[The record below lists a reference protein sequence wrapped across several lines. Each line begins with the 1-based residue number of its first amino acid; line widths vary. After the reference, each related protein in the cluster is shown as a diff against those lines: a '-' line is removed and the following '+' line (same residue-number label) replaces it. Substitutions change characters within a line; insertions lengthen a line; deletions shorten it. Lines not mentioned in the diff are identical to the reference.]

1 MILDRINATND
12 IKKIKEE
19 DYQALAQEIREFLIS
34 KISRSGGHLASNL
47 GVVEL
52 TMALHIAL
60 NLPKDKIVW
69 DVGHQAYT
77 HKLLTGR
84 KEEFGGLR
92 TYGGMSGFPKRR
104 ESNSDCFDTGHSS
117 TSISAALGIV
127 NGNMLNGDDSTVVAV
142 IGDGAFTGGMAF
154 EALNNASSLKRNF
167 IIILNDNH
175 MSISENVGGF
185 SNYLSNLR
193 AGEFYNGMKVEVAK
207 SLNKI
212 PVLGEKMVRQI
223 KKTKSGIKQLVVQ
236 KQGMLFEDMGITY
249 LGPVDGHDIKKMV
262 RILRDAKRLNH
273 PVVIHVLTKKGK
285 GYLPAEKN
293 PSRFH
298 GVEPFD
304 RNTARPLTPKV
315 NPTYTDCFGRA
326 ICKAAKKNEKI
337 VAITAAMPD
346 GTGLKRFSR
355 EYPNRFFD
363 VGIAE
368 EHGVTFAAGLAA
380 SGQKPVFAVYSS
392 FLQRAYDQIL
402 HDVCIQN
409 LPVIFAVDRAGLV
422 GGDGETHQGIF
433 DISYLSSIPNM
444 NIFAPKNGQELEDV
458 IEFAAQFSG
467 PLAIRYPRGEA
478 YQGLAEFRA
487 PICYGKAEMIYK
499 EKDIVLLAVGNMV
512 KLAQQ
517 VRECLKEEGYY
528 VTLVNVR
535 FIRPFDQSLLDEL
548 TESHEYFI
556 TMEEN
561 VINGSFGEMV
571 LRYMNNMGYHK
582 KIYNVA
588 VPNIYVEHGSVDILQ
603 REVGLDVDSIL
614 DKIHG
619 LMEMD

>member
-1 MILDRINATND
+1 M
-12 IKKIKEE
+12 
-19 DYQALAQEIREFLIS
+19 
-34 KISRSGGHLASNL
+34 
-47 GVVEL
+47 
-52 TMALHIAL
+52 
-60 NLPKDKIVW
+60 
-69 DVGHQAYT
+69 
-77 HKLLTGR
+77 
-84 KEEFGGLR
+84 
-92 TYGGMSGFPKRR
+92 
-104 ESNSDCFDTGHSS
+104 
-117 TSISAALGIV
+117 
-127 NGNMLNGDDSTVVAV
+127 
-142 IGDGAFTGGMAF
+142 
-154 EALNNASSLKRNF
+154 
-167 IIILNDNH
+167 
-175 MSISENVGGF
+175 
-185 SNYLSNLR
+185 
-193 AGEFYNGMKVEVAK
+193 
-207 SLNKI
+207 
-212 PVLGEKMVRQI
+212 
-223 KKTKSGIKQLVVQ
+223 
-236 KQGMLFEDMGITY
+236 
-249 LGPVDGHDIKKMV
+249 
-262 RILRDAKRLNH
+262 
-273 PVVIHVLTKKGK
+273 
-285 GYLPAEKN
+285 
-293 PSRFH
+293 
-298 GVEPFD
+298 
-304 RNTARPLTPKV
+304 
-315 NPTYTDCFGRA
+315 
-326 ICKAAKKNEKI
+326 
-337 VAITAAMPD
+337 
-346 GTGLKRFSR
+346 
-355 EYPNRFFD
+355 
-363 VGIAE
+363 
-368 EHGVTFAAGLAA
+368 
-380 SGQKPVFAVYSS
+380 
-392 FLQRAYDQIL
+392 QRAYDQIL